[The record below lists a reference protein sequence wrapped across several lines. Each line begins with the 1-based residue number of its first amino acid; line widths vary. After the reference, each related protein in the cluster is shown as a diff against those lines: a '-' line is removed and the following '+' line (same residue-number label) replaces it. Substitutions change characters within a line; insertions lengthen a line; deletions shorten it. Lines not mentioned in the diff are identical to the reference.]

1 MEFSIK
7 PDTPEL
13 RLYDMQQRIGQMAH
27 NTPNVFNFYLPEYSA
42 PGTPLGFQSLLT
54 AANACLSNSNIL
66 FFHTGHIKA
75 ASLTSPEAQVMN
87 GPTLTTFINGQF
99 SLVEMGLNRCYGG

>member
-7 PDTPEL
+7 PETPEL

-42 PGTPLGFQSLLT
+42 PGTPLGFQSLLP
-54 AANACLSNSNIL
+54 ANAFLSNSDT

-87 GPTLTTFINGQF
+87 GPTLTALINGQF